1 MFRMNLCRKVG
12 ILNFTIL
19 SLSSGMNARDFNA
32 LCFHEC
38 ERFFGLFWVPMF
50 LFVCFQNKSPA
61 SSNRFPPDSSQPRK
75 NLFLRIF
82 LFASVHRRTRGVT
95 TRNRVGGK
103 ETWGAH
109 KGALSDNGTVEN
121 CSSCNPRRRY
131 DQIHIHTYTFTRT

>member
-1 MFRMNLCRKVG
+1 MFRMNLSRKVG
-12 ILNFTIL
+12 ILTFTIL

-61 SSNRFPPDSSQPRK
+61 SSNRFPPAGSQ
-75 NLFLRIF
+75 RIF
-82 LFASVHRRTRGVT
+82 LFALVHSRTRGVT

-109 KGALSDNGTVEN
+109 EGAPSDNGTVEN